1 MNHFDILCT
10 LLAQQTQGAP
20 AGGGSGGPG
29 GGMSTLVMMALFM
42 VIFWVLLIR
51 PQQRRQKEHN
61 ARLAALKKGDRV
73 IIAGGIHGLIEAVRE
88 QSLSVKIAEGVR
100 VDVEKAGVT
109 TVLPKDEPAAPVPVE
124 VARNGK

>member
-1 MNHFDILCT
+1 
-10 LLAQQTQGAP
+10 
-20 AGGGSGGPG
+20 
-29 GGMSTLVMMALFM
+29 MSTLVMMALFM

-109 TVLPKDEPAAPVPVE
+109 TVLPKDEPATPVPVE

>member
-1 MNHFDILCT
+1 
-10 LLAQQTQGAP
+10 
-20 AGGGSGGPG
+20 
-29 GGMSTLVMMALFM
+29 MMALFM

>member
-1 MNHFDILCT
+1 
-10 LLAQQTQGAP
+10 
-20 AGGGSGGPG
+20 
-29 GGMSTLVMMALFM
+29 MSTLVMMALFM

-88 QSLSVKIAEGVR
+88 RSLSVKIAEGVR

-109 TVLPKDEPAAPVPVE
+109 TVLPKDEPATPVPVE